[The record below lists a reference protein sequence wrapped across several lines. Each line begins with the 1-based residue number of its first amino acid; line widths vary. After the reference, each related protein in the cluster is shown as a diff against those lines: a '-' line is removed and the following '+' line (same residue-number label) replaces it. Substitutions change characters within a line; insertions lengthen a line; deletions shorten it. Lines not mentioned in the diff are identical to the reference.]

1 VLNNINVE
9 AAIINLDTINA
20 DDEVSSI
27 KAPNN
32 EISRDVGLMFLYQ
45 LTPVASS
52 FI

>member
-1 VLNNINVE
+1 MLNNINVE

>member
-9 AAIINLDTINA
+9 AARYLDTINA
-20 DDEVSSI
+20 DDEVSNI